1 MGSTHYSDGSLVG
14 SICPSES
21 GSGLPWLEPDIK
33 RHICCFWMNP
43 VLLLTRTPLPR
54 WRVRLVMQAGRV
66 ERTEGFSRASR
77 TEDNL
82 MEGANPVR

>member
-1 MGSTHYSDGSLVG
+1 MMGSSHYSDGSLVG

-43 VLLLTRTPLPR
+43 VLLLTRTPLCD
-54 WRVRLVMQAGRV
+54 VGEIAHRLELLEDDLGRD
-66 ERTEGFSRASR
+66 T
-77 TEDNL
+77 
-82 MEGANPVR
+82 